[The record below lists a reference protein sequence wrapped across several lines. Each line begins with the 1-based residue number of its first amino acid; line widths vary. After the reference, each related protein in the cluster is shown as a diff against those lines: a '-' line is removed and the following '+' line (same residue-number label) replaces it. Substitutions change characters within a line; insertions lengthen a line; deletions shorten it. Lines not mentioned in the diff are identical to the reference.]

1 MAGGAPIPV
10 PTSDPDEKILSIADL
25 EKAASKKLDKT
36 ARGNTHILVMLD
48 LSVVLLMFSSA
59 VFCLQLRGNI
69 GNVSLISIKQRN
81 VSEESSCIA

>member
-1 MAGGAPIPV
+1 MKARQITYTVYITMAGGAPIPV

-36 ARGNTHILVMLD
+36 ARGNIHILVMLD

-59 VFCLQLRGNI
+59 VFCL
-69 GNVSLISIKQRN
+69 
-81 VSEESSCIA
+81 